1 MAKDIMTSG
10 IEMSDVIKTTGFPV
24 PEDLE
29 GKTFA
34 ECVSGGGGGADLEAN
49 HASSVNVEEY
59 TQPIEIT
66 PAEGKDG
73 MKKVTLTLTNIPS
86 GGDTT
91 GFSVQCFS
99 LAEGYITCVEFPRST
114 KVTAVTCGS
123 IPILAGGVQKGY
135 AVFETAVETDT
146 KVSVVY
152 DGDTYSYTYDD
163 RDYQSHEL
171 TKENP

>member
-10 IEMSDVIKTTGFPV
+10 IEMSDVIKATGFPV
-24 PEDLE
+24 PEDME

-34 ECVSGGGGGADLEAN
+34 ECVSGGGGGGITVEALSATEN
-49 HASSVNVEEY
+49 KVYTAPEGKAYSPVTVNV
-59 TQPIEIT
+59 
-66 PAEGKDG
+66 
-73 MKKVTLTLTNIPS
+73 PS
-86 GGDTT
+86 GEDTT

-99 LAEGYITCVEFPRST
+99 LTEGSITCVEFPRST

-123 IPILAGGVQKGY
+123 SSILAGGVQKGY
-135 AVFETAVETDT
+135 AVFEVAVENDT

-171 TKENP
+171 VKENP